1 MANLIA
7 SSTKQVSDAELKQML
22 IAEAKRQGKPYGLI
36 IRDIQ
41 GGNTNTSSFG
51 YQAFKGIPRLV
62 YRVDAR
68 DGKETLVRGV
78 EVVGTPLS
86 AVSKIVATGKTQ
98 GVFNGFCGAESGNV
112 PVSTVAPA
120 TLLRE
125 IELQRVIEGKDRP
138 PILPSPA
145 AEPPQRA
152 EAR

>member
-1 MANLIA
+1 
-7 SSTKQVSDAELKQML
+7 
-22 IAEAKRQGKPYGLI
+22 
-36 IRDIQ
+36 
-41 GGNTNTSSFG
+41 
-51 YQAFKGIPRLV
+51 
-62 YRVDAR
+62 
-68 DGKETLVRGV
+68 
-78 EVVGTPLS
+78 
-86 AVSKIVATGKTQ
+86 
-98 GVFNGFCGAESGNV
+98 V